1 MINKESPQN
10 LFRLLTCRDIDFHN
24 LKGMLLDHACLLDTY
39 AMNRDAKMLENKKVL
54 VDGLHWNAQK
64 KNKKSNSKGKGG
76 HLGCS
81 ESFNW
86 NLYKKH
92 TKETVNSQGREQL
105 HALVEKCA
113 TSLRL
118 MSYQHFMIFM
128 KGEHY
133 SIDYH
138 PPYLPTPSQSF
149 RLFNIKSPL
158 KNLLCIYQCYNA
170 LPVFFACTNLHNR
183 KNKK

>member
-1 MINKESPQN
+1 M
-10 LFRLLTCRDIDFHN
+10 
-24 LKGMLLDHACLLDTY
+24 DHACLLDTN
-39 AMNRDAKMLENKKVL
+39 AMNRNAKMLENKKVL

-92 TKETVNSQGREQL
+92 TKETMNSQGREQF

-118 MSYQHFMIFM
+118 MSYQL
-128 KGEHY
+128 
-133 SIDYH
+133 S
-138 PPYLPTPSQSF
+138 
-149 RLFNIKSPL
+149 
-158 KNLLCIYQCYNA
+158 
-170 LPVFFACTNLHNR
+170 
-183 KNKK
+183 

>member
-1 MINKESPQN
+1 M
-10 LFRLLTCRDIDFHN
+10 
-24 LKGMLLDHACLLDTY
+24 DHACLLDTY

-54 VDGLHWNAQK
+54 VDGLHWNTQK

-92 TKETVNSQGREQL
+92 TKETINSQGREQL

-133 SIDYH
+133 SIEYI
-138 PPYLPTPSQSF
+138 PPLTYLP
-149 RLFNIKSPL
+149 LH
-158 KNLLCIYQCYNA
+158 NLLYSSILNRPSKKPPLY
-170 LPVFFACTNLHNR
+170 LPML
-183 KNKK
+183 